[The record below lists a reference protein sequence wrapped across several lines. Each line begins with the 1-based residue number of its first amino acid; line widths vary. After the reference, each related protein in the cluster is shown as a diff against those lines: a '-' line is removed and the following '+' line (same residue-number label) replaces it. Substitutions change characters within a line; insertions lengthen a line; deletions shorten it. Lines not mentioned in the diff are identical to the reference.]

1 MQDNETLDMFASAA
15 ARRQRV
21 FAAKQKQMG
30 RKARKIWA
38 TDEEINALRKF
49 LETLREEERS

>member
-1 MQDNETLDMFASAA
+1 MRDNETLDMFASAA

-38 TDEEINALRKF
+38 TDGEIKALREY
-49 LETLREEERS
+49 LEQLREEERS